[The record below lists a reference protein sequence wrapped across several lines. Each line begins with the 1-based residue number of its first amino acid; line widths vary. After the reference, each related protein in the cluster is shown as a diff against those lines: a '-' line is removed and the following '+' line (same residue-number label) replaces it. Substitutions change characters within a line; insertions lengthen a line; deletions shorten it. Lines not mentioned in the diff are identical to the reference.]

1 MPNTNTQPNISVR
14 KYAENDLDDLTWA
27 TGGGR
32 LSESEIKFGG
42 RQTSERDRGR
52 PGSRRQLDGAAIRR
66 GGGGD
71 APASKKK
78 FVLVT
83 TKPDGSKKQTVLE
96 PDDPRSGCD
105 FNIRDPSFLLVR

>member
-1 MPNTNTQPNISVR
+1 MRV
-14 KYAENDLDDLTWA
+14 NDLDDLTWA

-52 PGSRRQLDGAAIRR
+52 PGSRRQLDGASAIRR

-71 APASKKK
+71 APAGKKK

-96 PDDPRSGCD
+96 PDDPRSVA
-105 FNIRDPSFLLVR
+105 I

>member
-1 MPNTNTQPNISVR
+1 MRV
-14 KYAENDLDDLTWA
+14 NDLDDLTWA

-52 PGSRRQLDGAAIRR
+52 PGSRRQLDGASAIRR

-71 APASKKK
+71 APAGKKK

-96 PDDPRSGCD
+96 PDDPRSVAILTRETHHFC
-105 FNIRDPSFLLVR
+105 L

>member
-52 PGSRRQLDGAAIRR
+52 PGSRRQLDGAANRR
-66 GGGGD
+66 GGGGA

-83 TKPDGSKKQTVLE
+83 TKPDGSRKQTDLE
-96 PDDPRSGCD
+96 PNDPR
-105 FNIRDPSFLLVR
+105 LVLT